1 MSFPYIDLSQK
12 GKQEEKE
19 CLKENSVG
27 IEQWPHEDPQYITI
41 FSPKKFR

>member
-27 IEQWPHEDPQYITI
+27 IEQWLYEDRNT
-41 FSPKKFR
+41 